1 MFYSLKLINLKKW
14 IIKYTLYIFITISNL
29 LIIILIKIIN
39 NMLPNINFYS
49 GSALLANPP
58 KSLHQSNKFDS
69 VE

>member
-1 MFYSLKLINLKKW
+1 METTLLFGLVPIN
-14 IIKYTLYIFITISNL
+14 IYILTKNRNK
-29 LIIILIKIIN
+29 IIIMNNSYKIIN

-69 VE
+69 AE

>member
-1 MFYSLKLINLKKW
+1 METTLLFGLVPINIYILTKNRNK
-14 IIKYTLYIFITISNL
+14 IIMNNSY
-29 LIIILIKIIN
+29 KIIN

-69 VE
+69 AE